1 MATIGYK
8 HEQFLKDINTMAV
21 WVQTWEEVQSDYIRW
36 RPTTIISIARGGLI
50 PGVYLSHLL
59 GIRNIPIVW
68 QTRDGSMKESPP
80 LISDDH
86 QILIVDDINDS
97 GQTFTEIMD
106 DIRNNNSHLDDAK
119 IKRNVKTMSLFT
131 RSSSN
136 FNVDFS
142 PNKLDNDFWIHF
154 PWEKKLYA

>member
-8 HEQFLKDINTMAV
+8 YDQYLKDINTMAW
-21 WVQTWEEVQSDYIRW
+21 WVQSWEEVQSEYIRW
-36 RPTTIISIARGGLI
+36 CPTTIVSIARGGLI

-59 GIRNIPIVW
+59 GIKNIPIVW
-68 QTRDGSMKESPP
+68 QTRDGSVKDSPP
-80 LISDDH
+80 LISKDH

-97 GQTFTEIMD
+97 GQTFTEIMA
-106 DIRNNNSHLDDAK
+106 DIWLNNVQLSSDI

-136 FNVDFS
+136 FDVDFS

-154 PWEKKLYA
+154 PWEKKLYE

>member
-1 MATIGYK
+1 MATTEYTYD
-8 HEQFLKDINTMAV
+8 QYVKDINTMAV
-21 WVQTWEEVQSDYIRW
+21 WVQTWEEVQSDYVRW
-36 RPTTIISIARGGLI
+36 RPTTIVSVARGGLI

-59 GIRNIPIVW
+59 GIKNIPIVW
-68 QTRDGSMKESPP
+68 QTRDGSVKDSPP
-80 LISDDH
+80 LISKDH

-97 GQTFTEIMD
+97 GQTFTEIMA
-106 DIRNNNSHLDDAK
+106 DIWLNNVQLSSDI

-136 FNVDFS
+136 FDVDFS

>member
-1 MATIGYK
+1 MATTEYTYD
-8 HEQFLKDINTMAV
+8 QYVKDINTMAV
-21 WVQTWEEVQSDYIRW
+21 WVQTWEEVQSDYVRW
-36 RPTTIISIARGGLI
+36 RPTTIVSVARGGLI

-59 GIRNIPIVW
+59 GIKNIPIVW
-68 QTRDGSMKESPP
+68 QTRDGSVQESPP
-80 LISDDH
+80 LISDDR

-97 GQTFTEIMD
+97 GQTFTEIMA
-106 DIRNNNSHLDDAK
+106 DIWLNNVQLSSDI

-136 FNVDFS
+136 FDVDFS

>member
-1 MATIGYK
+1 MATVGYNY
-8 HEQFLKDINTMAV
+8 EQYLKDINTMAV
-21 WVQTWEEVQSDYIRW
+21 WVQTWEEVQSDYIKW
-36 RPTTIISIARGGLI
+36 CPTTIVSIARGGLI

-68 QTRDGSMKESPP
+68 QTRDGSIKESPP
-80 LISDDH
+80 LISNDH

-97 GQTFTEIMD
+97 GQTFTEIMA
-106 DIRNNNSHLDDAK
+106 DIWLNNAQLSSDI

-136 FNVDFS
+136 FDVDFS